1 MIKAVIVK
9 LVQVKQNKR
18 LLNVNKAY
26 HLFIH
31 SFISSNSFIPISVM
45 DPLSLYRNTL
55 QINSV
60 TDLSTGTRWEGT
72 KDPRGK

>member
-1 MIKAVIVK
+1 MTKAVIVK

-18 LLNVNKAY
+18 FLNVNKVY

-31 SFISSNSFIPISVM
+31 YFISSNSFIPISVV
-45 DPLSLYRNTL
+45 DPLSLYRITL
-55 QINSV
+55 QINSA